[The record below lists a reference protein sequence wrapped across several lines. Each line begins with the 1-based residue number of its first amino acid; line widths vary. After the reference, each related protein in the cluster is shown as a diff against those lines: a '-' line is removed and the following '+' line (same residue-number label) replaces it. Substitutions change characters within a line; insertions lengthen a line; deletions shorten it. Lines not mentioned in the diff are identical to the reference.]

1 MNIDKDYPVGS
12 GSLSEVPDEVYPCL
26 FTTGRK
32 VYHYHTGTMTRECP
46 ALEYGAGLEGAL
58 IEVSPD
64 IARERELE
72 DGCYALVSNKR
83 GKIAAKLMI
92 NHDLKEGTIFTT
104 FHYSEADG
112 NELANANDT
121 DPLSGMTPLKMTIA
135 NIKKITEDEFIKF
148 RELNEMSMHSETP
161 YLSPKRYT

>member
-83 GKIAAKLMI
+83 GKIAAKLRI
-92 NHDLKEGTIFTT
+92 NHDLREGTIFTT

-135 NIKKITEDEFIKF
+135 NIKKLTEDEFIKF
-148 RELNEMSMHSETP
+148 RELNEMSMHSEAP